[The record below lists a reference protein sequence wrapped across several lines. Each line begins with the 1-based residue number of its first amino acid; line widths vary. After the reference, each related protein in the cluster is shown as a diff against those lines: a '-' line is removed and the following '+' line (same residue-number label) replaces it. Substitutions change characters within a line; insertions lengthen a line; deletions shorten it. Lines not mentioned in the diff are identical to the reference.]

1 MEVETVTIVVE
12 RLDSR
17 LVVLV
22 TVYGIVVFM
31 DDVLLVVEVVESA
44 EDVEV
49 ADMQSVA

>member
-22 TVYGIVVFM
+22 TVYGIVVVM
-31 DDVLLVVEVVESA
+31 DDVLLVVEVVE
-44 EDVEV
+44 V